1 MWNHFSITLRVVK
14 RSSHVLYWSDLETPR
29 GLDLLSKES
38 MVGAINMEY
47 ESIEFENGE
56 IKKQSVELK
65 VGN

>member
-47 ESIEFENGE
+47 EFENGE

-65 VGN
+65 VGH